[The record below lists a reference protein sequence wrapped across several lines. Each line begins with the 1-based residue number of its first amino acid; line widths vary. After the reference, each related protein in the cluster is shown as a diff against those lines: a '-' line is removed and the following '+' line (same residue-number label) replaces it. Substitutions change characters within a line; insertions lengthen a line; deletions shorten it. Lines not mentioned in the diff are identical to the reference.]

1 MSETSKAVIFQAGNE
16 EFALPIFNV
25 ISIEKMEEITPV
37 PQMPDFVMGV
47 VKVRD
52 QLIPAI
58 DSEAI
63 LYQRRLQPDYQ
74 TRMIVLDADG
84 ISFGVVVKAAT
95 EIMEIPAESIHRP
108 ELAAFHNIDYL
119 KGIATLSDRMVIIL
133 DPGRMIESLEG
144 IKEVKAAIE
153 GGTR

>member
-25 ISIEKMEEITPV
+25 VSIEKTEEITPV
-37 PQMPDFVMGV
+37 PQMPDFFMGV

-52 QLIPAI
+52 HLIPAI

-63 LYQRRLQPDYQ
+63 LYQRRLQPDNQ

-108 ELAAFHNIDYL
+108 ELAAFHKIDYL

-144 IKEVKAAIE
+144 IKEVKAVIE